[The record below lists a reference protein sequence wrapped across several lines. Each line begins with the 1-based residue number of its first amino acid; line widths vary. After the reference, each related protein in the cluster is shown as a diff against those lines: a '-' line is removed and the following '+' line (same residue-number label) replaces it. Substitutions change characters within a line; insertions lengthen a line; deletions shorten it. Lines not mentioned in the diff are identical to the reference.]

1 MPDICL
7 SRKKCTLMCFTVPQ
21 FCRIASTNCP
31 QLFPTC
37 PRRLFATLLA
47 CQHNLR
53 VIVRMK
59 KWAATELALRG
70 ATLLACENH
79 RRQLVLHMR
88 LWMVRQFRLRVSMR
102 KDCGRAT
109 SLASVANTP
118 PHIHH
123 DAPQLTTIIH
133 MLPRNIGRL
142 SYKKPTPTK
151 PYGLYH
157 NHT

>member
-1 MPDICL
+1 MHLNVFHCPAILPHSFHKL
-7 SRKKCTLMCFTVPQ
+7 STIVPHMSTTLVRNFACM
-21 FCRIASTNCP
+21 S
-31 QLFPTC
+31 
-37 PRRLFATLLA
+37 ATLLA
-47 CQHNLR
+47 H
-53 VIVRMK
+53 K

>member
-1 MPDICL
+1 MPVKKKTHNNSFHCPAILPRVKHKL
-7 SRKKCTLMCFTVPQ
+7 STW
-21 FCRIASTNCP
+21 
-31 QLFPTC
+31 FPTC
-37 PRRLFATLLA
+37 PRHLPATLLA
-47 CQHNLR
+47 CQHSLR
-53 VIVRMK
+53 MIVCVK
-59 KWAATELALRG
+59 KYVAIQLALHG

-79 RRQLVLHMR
+79 RCQLVLLVC

-102 KDCGRAT
+102 KNCGSAT

-118 PHIHH
+118 PHIHQ

-133 MLPRNIGRL
+133 MLPRNIGLL

-151 PYGLYH
+151 PYPLYH